1 MKIIKKV
8 SDFRNLLS
16 NVQGPI
22 GLVPTMGALHEGHV
36 ALLKKAR
43 ADCSTIVA
51 SIFVNPTQFNVEDDY
66 LNYPKNPSQDIEIME
81 GQRVDIIFNPELEEI
96 YPKSYTTTVNVKNL
110 SDRLEGASRPGHLDS
125 VATIVIKLLNICQP
139 NFVYFGQKDI
149 QQFLM
154 IKRMIIDLNIQTN
167 LVSVET
173 VRDSDGIALSSRN
186 INLNKLQ
193 RQSAMGLFSALQTA
207 RKLRMNGEQSA
218 AQIKAE
224 MKRILIQHKLN
235 IDYVAVCKPETL
247 DEITCIDKSAIALIA
262 AYCGD
267 IRLIDNTFI

>member
-81 GQRVDIIFNPELEEI
+81 GQNVDIIFNPELKEI

-235 IDYVAVCKPETL
+235 IDYVAVCEPETL

>member
-8 SDFRNLLS
+8 SDFRNLQS

-81 GQRVDIIFNPELEEI
+81 GQNVDIIFNPELKEI

-193 RQSAMGLFSALQTA
+193 RQSAMGLFYALQTA

-235 IDYVAVCKPETL
+235 IDYVAVCEPETL

>member
-43 ADCSTIVA
+43 ADCSTVVA
-51 SIFVNPTQFNVEDDY
+51 SIFVNPTQFNVKDDY

-110 SDRLEGASRPGHLDS
+110 SNRLEGASRPGHLDS

-235 IDYVAVCKPETL
+235 IDYVAVCEPETL

>member
-1 MKIIKKV
+1 MKITKTV
-8 SDFRNLLS
+8 GEFRNLLS
-16 NVQGPI
+16 NATNPI
-22 GLVPTMGALHEGHV
+22 GLVATMGALHEGHV
-36 ALLKKAR
+36 ALLKEAR
-43 ADCSTIVA
+43 ANCGTVVA
-51 SIFVNPTQFNVEDDY
+51 SIFINPTQFNVKNDY
-66 LNYPKNPSQDIEIME
+66 LNYPKNLSQDIEIME
-81 GQRVDIIFNPELEEI
+81 GQNVDIIFNPELKEI

-235 IDYVAVCKPETL
+235 IDYVAVCEPETL

>member
-66 LNYPKNPSQDIEIME
+66 LNYPKNPSQDLEIME
-81 GQRVDIIFNPELEEI
+81 GQGVDIIFNPELKEI

-235 IDYVAVCKPETL
+235 IDYVAVCEPETL